1 MSPPSQREEADLS
14 RTEAYHYDLPP
25 GRIARYPAQQRDESR
40 LLVVP
45 REPHPLGHLLFS
57 DLPALLA
64 PGDLLV
70 LNESRVL
77 PVRLL
82 GRKPTGAACEILL
95 LHPVAPSGDP
105 PVDEAVD
112 EAAEGIL
119 DGAEEEDFPRWEAL
133 VRPGSKLKAG
143 RRVVVAPGE
152 LEVVV
157 EAELPDGSRVVR
169 IESSLPLEA
178 ALECFGHIPLPP
190 YLEREEE
197 PVDRVRYQTVFARV
211 PGSAAAPTAGLHFT
225 PELLDEIE
233 ARGVEIAR
241 VLLHVGAGTF
251 RPVEADRIEEHLMHQ
266 EHWEVPP
273 AAAEALAR
281 TRARGGR
288 IWAVGTTVVRTLES
302 AADEAGEVKPGRGET
317 RLFIRPG
324 YRFRVV
330 EGLITNFHLPRSTLL
345 MLVAALAGHRRT
357 LAAYEEAIL
366 EGYRFF
372 SYGDAMVI
380 PPPLETP

>member
-1 MSPPSQREEADLS
+1 MTAPSHRDEVDLS
-14 RTEAYHYDLPP
+14 RTDAYHYDLPP
-25 GRIARYPAQQRDESR
+25 GRIARYPAQRRDESR

-45 REPHPLGHLLFS
+45 RDPHPLGHLLFS
-57 DLPALLA
+57 DLPTLLE

-95 LHPVAPSGDP
+95 LHPVEPMVDSSRDPSM
-105 PVDEAVD
+105 DEAVAEDAD
-112 EAAEGIL
+112 E
-119 DGAEEEDFPRWEAL
+119 DEDVPRWEAL

-157 EAELPDGSRVVR
+157 EEELPDGSRVVR

-225 PELLDEIE
+225 PELLAGIE

-251 RPVEADRIEEHLMHQ
+251 RPVEADRVEEHVMHR

-302 AADEAGEVKPGRGET
+302 AADEAGEVNPGRGET

-345 MLVAALAGHRRT
+345 MLVAAFAGHRRT
-357 LAAYEEAIL
+357 LEAYQEAIQ

-380 PPPLETP
+380 PPPSETP

>member
-1 MSPPSQREEADLS
+1 MSTASQRDEADLS
-14 RTEAYHYDLPP
+14 LTDAYHYDLPP
-25 GRIARYPAQQRDESR
+25 GRIARYPAERRDESR

-45 REPHPLGHLLFS
+45 RDRSEKEVGAGAGSRGDQVCRHLLFS
-57 DLPALLA
+57 DLPSLLEA
-64 PGDLLV
+64 GDLLV

-82 GRKPTGAACEILL
+82 GLKPTGAACEILL
-95 LHPVAPSGDP
+95 LHPVSPSEDEPVGD
-105 PVDEAVD
+105 
-112 EAAEGIL
+112 G
-119 DGAEEEDFPRWEAL
+119 FPRWEAL
-133 VRPGSKLKAG
+133 VRPGSKLKPG
-143 RRVVVAPGE
+143 HRVVVAPGE

-157 EAELPDGSRVVR
+157 EEGLPDGSRVVR
-169 IESSLPLEA
+169 FESSLPLEA
-178 ALECFGHIPLPP
+178 ALECFGHGPLPP
-190 YLEREEE
+190 DLQREEE
-197 PVDRVRYQTVFARV
+197 PVDRVRYQPVFARV

-225 PELLDEIE
+225 PELLAGIE
-233 ARGVEIAR
+233 ALGVEIAR
-241 VLLHVGAGTF
+241 ILLHVGAGTF
-251 RPVEADRIEEHLMHQ
+251 RPMEADRVEDHIMHR

-273 AAAEALAR
+273 EAAEALAR

-302 AADEAGEVKPGRGET
+302 AADQAGEVGPGQGET

-345 MLVAALAGHRRT
+345 MLVAAFAGYRRT
-357 LAAYEEAIL
+357 LEAYHEAIHT
-366 EGYRFF
+366 GYRFF

-380 PPPLETP
+380 PPPSDTP